1 MNFITL
7 KSINRGLGLL
17 TPLILLIFL
26 TAGCGPSRQEIR
38 ARNQLESAR
47 RLYGEAKAD
56 PNVAA
61 YAPDALSEAEKA
73 MQTAEQA
80 KDLAEKNNAQNDYKE
95 LEHRAYLSGKKSQI
109 ALTITEEKAREKEI
123 EALNKEKTEVLLQ
136 KRNQELRLAK
146 KETKQAKLVALSEAE
161 KAERAKKEA
170 EARTREAE
178 QAKLMALSEAEKAEQ
193 AKKETEQAR
202 LIALSEAEKA
212 ARAKKE
218 AEAREREAE
227 EARSMA
233 LLAAEKA
240 ERAKKEAEEARL
252 LASAESAE
260 KEKANIEAAMKA
272 QEAEQARMEAEA
284 RAREAEQARMQAEIK
299 AQEAERARMEAAAKA
314 EEAEKAKA
322 EVDELLSQLSDL
334 KAKQTDRGIVLT
346 MGDVLFAFDKAT
358 LSPVAFRNVDKLAVF
373 LQKHPNR
380 SVLIEG
386 HTDSVGSDEYNLD
399 LSEKRANAVKNA
411 LVAKGVGEERITPK
425 GYGKKYPVASNNT
438 SDGRQLNR
446 RVEVVVL
453 NEGVKPET
461 QFRE

>member
-1 MNFITL
+1 MTFITL
-7 KSINRGLGLL
+7 KSINRGFGLL

-26 TAGCGPSRQEIR
+26 MAGCGPSQQEIR

-47 RLYGEAKAD
+47 RLYGQAKAD

-61 YAPDALSEAEKA
+61 YAPDALSEAGKA

-95 LEHRAYLSGKKSQI
+95 LEHRAYLSEKKSQI
-109 ALTITEEKAREKEI
+109 ALIITEEKVREKEI

-136 KRNQELRLAK
+136 KRDQEIRLAK
-146 KETKQAKLVALSEAE
+146 KETEQARSVALSEAE
-161 KAERAKKEA
+161 KAERAKMEA
-170 EARTREAE
+170 EARAREAE
-178 QAKLMALSEAEKAEQ
+178 Q
-193 AKKETEQAR
+193 
-202 LIALSEAEKA
+202 
-212 ARAKKE
+212 
-218 AEAREREAE
+218 
-227 EARSMA
+227 ARSMA

-260 KEKANIEAAMKA
+260 KEKANREAAMKA
-272 QEAEQARMEAEA
+272 QEAEQARMQAEA
-284 RAREAEQARMQAEIK
+284 RAREAEQARMQAEAK
-299 AQEAERARMEAAAKA
+299 AREAER
-314 EEAEKAKA
+314 AKA

-334 KAKQTDRGIVLT
+334 KAKQTERGIVLT

-358 LSPVAFRNVDKLAVF
+358 LSPEAFRNIDKLADF

-399 LSEKRANAVKNA
+399 LSEKRADAVKNA
-411 LVAKGVGEERITPK
+411 LVAKGVGEERIIPK

>member
-1 MNFITL
+1 MTLIRRKQTMTFITL

-26 TAGCGPSRQEIR
+26 MVGCGPSLLEIR

-47 RLYGEAKAD
+47 RLYQQAKTD

-61 YAPDALSEAEKA
+61 YAPDALSEAGKA
-73 MQTAEQA
+73 MQTAERA
-80 KDLAEKNNAQNDYKE
+80 KDIAERNNAQNDYKE
-95 LEHRAYLSGKKSQI
+95 LEHRAYLSEKKSQI
-109 ALTITEEKAREKEI
+109 ALTITEEKVKKKEI
-123 EALNKEKTEVLLQ
+123 EALNREKTDVLLQ
-136 KRNQELRLAK
+136 KRDQEIRLAK
-146 KETKQAKLVALSEAE
+146 KETEQARSTALSETE

-170 EARTREAE
+170 EAR
-178 QAKLMALSEAEKAEQ
+178 
-193 AKKETEQAR
+193 
-202 LIALSEAEKA
+202 
-212 ARAKKE
+212 
-218 AEAREREAE
+218 AREVEQ
-227 EARSMA
+227 ARSMA
-233 LLAAEKA
+233 LLAAQKA

-260 KEKANIEAAMKA
+260 KEKANREAALKA
-272 QEAEQARMEAEA
+272 REAEQARMEAEV
-284 RAREAEQARMQAEIK
+284 RAKEAEQARIQAEAK
-299 AQEAERARMEAAAKA
+299 AREAEKARMEAAAKA
-314 EEAEKAKA
+314 EEAERAKA
-322 EVDELLSQLSDL
+322 EIDELLSQLSEL
-334 KAKQTDRGIVLT
+334 KAKQTERGIVLT

-358 LSPVAFRNVDKLAVF
+358 LSPAAFRNVDKLADF
-373 LQKHPNR
+373 LRKHPNR

-399 LSEKRANAVKNA
+399 LSEKRAGAVKSA

>member
-1 MNFITL
+1 MTFITL
-7 KSINRGLGLL
+7 KSINRGFGLL

-26 TAGCGPSRQEIR
+26 MAGCGPSLQEIR
-38 ARNQLESAR
+38 ARDQLESAR
-47 RLYGEAKAD
+47 RLYRQAKAD

-61 YAPDALSEAEKA
+61 YAPDALSEAGKA
-73 MQTAEQA
+73 MKAAEQA

-109 ALTITEEKAREKEI
+109 ALTITEEKVRKKEI

-136 KRNQELRLAK
+136 KRNQEIRLAK
-146 KETKQAKLVALSEAE
+146 KETEQARSMALSEAE

-170 EARTREAE
+170 EARAREAE
-178 QAKLMALSEAEKAEQ
+178 Q
-193 AKKETEQAR
+193 
-202 LIALSEAEKA
+202 
-212 ARAKKE
+212 
-218 AEAREREAE
+218 
-227 EARSMA
+227 ARSMA

-240 ERAKKEAEEARL
+240 ERAKKEAEKARL

-260 KEKANIEAAMKA
+260 KEKANREAAKKA
-272 QEAEQARMEAEA
+272 QEAEQARMQAEA
-284 RAREAEQARMQAEIK
+284 RAREAEQARMQAEAK
-299 AQEAERARMEAAAKA
+299 AREAERAKA
-314 EEAEKAKA
+314 EI
-322 EVDELLSQLSDL
+322 DELLSQLSDL
-334 KAKQTDRGIVLT
+334 KAKQTERGIVLT

-358 LSPVAFRNVDKLAVF
+358 LSPVAFRNVDKLADF
-373 LQKHPNR
+373 LRKHPNR

-399 LSEKRANAVKNA
+399 LSGKRADAVKNA

-425 GYGKKYPVASNNT
+425 GYGKKYPVASNKT

>member
-1 MNFITL
+1 MMTFITL
-7 KSINRGLGLL
+7 KSMNRGLGIL

-26 TAGCGPSRQEIR
+26 MAGCGPSLQEIR

-47 RLYGEAKAD
+47 RLYGQAKAD
-56 PNVAA
+56 PNVAT
-61 YAPDALSEAEKA
+61 YAPDALSEAGKA

-109 ALTITEEKAREKEI
+109 ALTITEEKVREKEI
-123 EALNKEKTEVLLQ
+123 EALNKEKTEILLQ
-136 KRNQELRLAK
+136 KREQELRLAQ
-146 KETKQAKLVALSEAE
+146 KETGQARAMALSEAE
-161 KAERAKKEA
+161 KAERARMES
-170 EARTREAE
+170 EARAREAE
-178 QAKLMALSEAEKAEQ
+178 Q
-193 AKKETEQAR
+193 
-202 LIALSEAEKA
+202 
-212 ARAKKE
+212 
-218 AEAREREAE
+218 
-227 EARSMA
+227 
-233 LLAAEKA
+233 
-240 ERAKKEAEEARL
+240 ARL

-260 KEKANIEAAMKA
+260 KERASREAATKA
-272 QEAEQARMEAEA
+272 QEAEQARMQAEA
-284 RAREAEQARMQAEIK
+284 RAR
-299 AQEAERARMEAAAKA
+299 EAERARMEAAAKA

-322 EVDELLSQLSDL
+322 EVDELLNQLSDL
-334 KAKQTDRGIVLT
+334 KAKQTERGIVLT

-358 LSPVAFRNVDKLAVF
+358 LSPEAFRNVDKLVDF

-386 HTDSVGSDEYNLD
+386 HTDSVGSDEYNLN
-399 LSEKRANAVKNA
+399 LSEKRADAVKNA
-411 LVAKGVGEERITPK
+411 LVSKGVGEKRITPK

>member
-1 MNFITL
+1 MMTFITL
-7 KSINRGLGLL
+7 KSMNRGLGIL

-26 TAGCGPSRQEIR
+26 MAGCGPSLQEIR

-47 RLYGEAKAD
+47 RLYGQAKAD
-56 PNVAA
+56 PNVAT
-61 YAPDALSEAEKA
+61 YAPDALSEAGKA

-109 ALTITEEKAREKEI
+109 ALTITEEKVREKEI
-123 EALNKEKTEVLLQ
+123 EVLNKEKTEILLQ
-136 KRNQELRLAK
+136 KREQELRLAQ
-146 KETKQAKLVALSEAE
+146 KETGQARAMALSEAE
-161 KAERAKKEA
+161 KAERARMES
-170 EARTREAE
+170 EARAREAE
-178 QAKLMALSEAEKAEQ
+178 Q
-193 AKKETEQAR
+193 
-202 LIALSEAEKA
+202 
-212 ARAKKE
+212 
-218 AEAREREAE
+218 
-227 EARSMA
+227 
-233 LLAAEKA
+233 
-240 ERAKKEAEEARL
+240 ARL

-260 KEKANIEAAMKA
+260 KERASREAATKA
-272 QEAEQARMEAEA
+272 QEAEQARMQAEA
-284 RAREAEQARMQAEIK
+284 RAR
-299 AQEAERARMEAAAKA
+299 EAERARMEAAAKA

-322 EVDELLSQLSDL
+322 EVDELLNQLSDL
-334 KAKQTDRGIVLT
+334 KAKQTERGIVLT

-358 LSPVAFRNVDKLAVF
+358 LSPEAFRNVDKLVDF

-386 HTDSVGSDEYNLD
+386 HTDSVGSDEYNLN
-399 LSEKRANAVKNA
+399 LSEKRADAVKNA
-411 LVAKGVGEERITPK
+411 LVSKGVGEKRITPK

>member
-1 MNFITL
+1 MTFITL
-7 KSINRGLGLL
+7 KSINRGFGLL

-26 TAGCGPSRQEIR
+26 MAGCGPSLQEIR

-47 RLYGEAKAD
+47 RLYGQAKVD

-61 YAPDALSEAEKA
+61 YAPDALSEAGKA
-73 MQTAEQA
+73 MQTAERA

-109 ALTITEEKAREKEI
+109 ALTITEEKLREKEI

-136 KRNQELRLAK
+136 KRDQEIRLAK
-146 KETKQAKLVALSEAE
+146 KEAGQARSAALSEAE

-170 EARTREAE
+170 EAR
-178 QAKLMALSEAEKAEQ
+178 
-193 AKKETEQAR
+193 
-202 LIALSEAEKA
+202 
-212 ARAKKE
+212 
-218 AEAREREAE
+218 AREVEQ
-227 EARSMA
+227 ARSMA

-240 ERAKKEAEEARL
+240 ERAKKEAEEARS

-260 KEKANIEAAMKA
+260 KEKANREAAMKA
-272 QEAEQARMEAEA
+272 QEAEQARMQAEA
-284 RAREAEQARMQAEIK
+284 RAREAEQARMQAEAK
-299 AQEAERARMEAAAKA
+299 AREAERARMEAAAKA

-334 KAKQTDRGIVLT
+334 RAKQTERGIVLT

-358 LSPVAFRNVDKLAVF
+358 LSPEAFRNVDKLVVF
-373 LQKHPNR
+373 LKKHPNR

-386 HTDSVGSDEYNLD
+386 HTDNVGSDAYNLD
-399 LSEKRANAVKNA
+399 LSEKRGEAVKNA
-411 LVAKGVGEERITPK
+411 LVAKGVGEERVTTK
-425 GYGKKYPVASNNT
+425 GYGEKYPVASNNT
-438 SDGRQLNR
+438 SDGRQQNR
-446 RVEVVVL
+446 RVEVVIL

>member
-1 MNFITL
+1 M
-7 KSINRGLGLL
+7 
-17 TPLILLIFL
+17 
-26 TAGCGPSRQEIR
+26 AGCGPSLYEVR

-47 RLYGEAKAD
+47 RLYGQAKAD

-61 YAPDALSEAEKA
+61 YAPDALSEAAKA

-95 LEHRAYLSGKKSQI
+95 LEHRAYLSGKKSRI
-109 ALTITEEKAREKEI
+109 ALTITEEKVREKEI
-123 EALNKEKTEVLLQ
+123 EALNTEKTDVLLQ
-136 KRNQELRLAK
+136 KREQELRLSK
-146 KETKQAKLVALSEAE
+146 KQTEQARSMALSEAE
-161 KAERAKKEA
+161 KAERAKMEA
-170 EARTREAE
+170 AARAREAE
-178 QAKLMALSEAEKAEQ
+178 Q
-193 AKKETEQAR
+193 
-202 LIALSEAEKA
+202 
-212 ARAKKE
+212 
-218 AEAREREAE
+218 
-227 EARSMA
+227 ARSMA
-233 LLAAEKA
+233 LLTAEEA
-240 ERAKKEAEEARL
+240 ERAKKEAEQARL

-260 KEKANIEAAMKA
+260 KEKANREAAMKA
-272 QEAEQARMEAEA
+272 QEAEKARMQAEA
-284 RAREAEQARMQAEIK
+284 RAREAE
-299 AQEAERARMEAAAKA
+299 RARMEAVAKA

-334 KAKQTDRGIVLT
+334 KATQTERGIVLT

-358 LSPVAFRNVDKLAVF
+358 LSLQAFRNVDKLAVF
-373 LQKHPNR
+373 LKKHPNR

-386 HTDSVGSDEYNLD
+386 YTDNVGSDAYNLD
-399 LSEKRANAVKNA
+399 LSEKRADAVKNA
-411 LVAKGVGEERITPK
+411 LVAKGVGEERITTK

>member
-1 MNFITL
+1 MPFIIL

-17 TPLILLIFL
+17 TPLILIIFL
-26 TAGCGPSRQEIR
+26 MAGCGPSLQEIR
-38 ARNQLESAR
+38 ARNQLENAR
-47 RLYGEAKAD
+47 RLYGQAKAD

-61 YAPDALSEAEKA
+61 YAPGALSEAGKA

-109 ALTITEEKAREKEI
+109 ALTITEEKVREKEI

-136 KRNQELRLAK
+136 KRDQEIRLAK
-146 KETKQAKLVALSEAE
+146 KETEQAKSMALSEAE
-161 KAERAKKEA
+161 KAERAKMEA
-170 EARTREAE
+170 EARAREAE
-178 QAKLMALSEAEKAEQ
+178 Q
-193 AKKETEQAR
+193 
-202 LIALSEAEKA
+202 
-212 ARAKKE
+212 
-218 AEAREREAE
+218 
-227 EARSMA
+227 ARSMA

-260 KEKANIEAAMKA
+260 KEKANREAAMKA
-272 QEAEQARMEAEA
+272 QEAEQARMQAEA
-284 RAREAEQARMQAEIK
+284 RAREAEQARMQAEAK
-299 AQEAERARMEAAAKA
+299 AREAERARMEAAAKA

-334 KAKQTDRGIVLT
+334 KAKQTERGIVLT

-358 LSPVAFRNVDKLAVF
+358 LSPEAFRNVDKLADF

-386 HTDSVGSDEYNLD
+386 HTDSVGSEEYNLD
-399 LSEKRANAVKNA
+399 LSEKRADAVKNA
-411 LVAKGVGEERITPK
+411 LVAKGVGEERITAK

>member
-1 MNFITL
+1 MTFITL
-7 KSINRGLGLL
+7 KSINRGFGLL

-26 TAGCGPSRQEIR
+26 MAGCGPSLYEVR

-47 RLYGEAKAD
+47 RLYGQAKAD

-61 YAPDALSEAEKA
+61 YAPDALSEAAKA
-73 MQTAEQA
+73 MQTAEHA

-95 LEHRAYLSGKKSQI
+95 LEHRAYLSGKKSRI
-109 ALTITEEKAREKEI
+109 ALTITEEKVREKEI
-123 EALNKEKTEVLLQ
+123 EALNTEKTDVLLQ
-136 KRNQELRLAK
+136 KREQELRLSK
-146 KETKQAKLVALSEAE
+146 KQTEQARSMALSEAE
-161 KAERAKKEA
+161 KAERAKMEA
-170 EARTREAE
+170 AARAREAE
-178 QAKLMALSEAEKAEQ
+178 Q
-193 AKKETEQAR
+193 
-202 LIALSEAEKA
+202 
-212 ARAKKE
+212 
-218 AEAREREAE
+218 
-227 EARSMA
+227 ARSMA
-233 LLAAEKA
+233 LLTAEEA
-240 ERAKKEAEEARL
+240 ERAKKEAEQARL

-260 KEKANIEAAMKA
+260 KEKANREAAMKA
-272 QEAEQARMEAEA
+272 QEAEKARMQAEA
-284 RAREAEQARMQAEIK
+284 RAR
-299 AQEAERARMEAAAKA
+299 EAERARMEAAAKA

-334 KAKQTDRGIVLT
+334 KATQTERGIVLT

-358 LSPVAFRNVDKLAVF
+358 LSLQAFRNVDKLAVF
-373 LQKHPNR
+373 LKKHPNR

-386 HTDSVGSDEYNLD
+386 YTDNVGSDAYNLD
-399 LSEKRANAVKNA
+399 LSEKRADAVKNA
-411 LVAKGVGEERITPK
+411 LVAKGVGEERITTK

>member
-1 MNFITL
+1 MTFITL

-17 TPLILLIFL
+17 TSLILLIFL
-26 TAGCGPSRQEIR
+26 MVGCGPSLQEVR

-47 RLYGEAKAD
+47 RVYQQAKAD

-61 YAPDALSEAEKA
+61 YAPDALSEAGEA
-73 MQTAEQA
+73 MQTAERA
-80 KDLAEKNNAQNDYKE
+80 KDLAERNNAQNDYKE
-95 LEHRAYLSGKKSQI
+95 LEHRAYLSEKKSQI
-109 ALTITEEKAREKEI
+109 ALTITEEKVREREI
-123 EALNKEKTEVLLQ
+123 EALNREKTGVLLQ
-136 KRNQELRLAK
+136 KRDQEIRL
-146 KETKQAKLVALSEAE
+146 
-161 KAERAKKEA
+161 
-170 EARTREAE
+170 
-178 QAKLMALSEAEKAEQ
+178 

-202 LIALSEAEKA
+202 STALSETEKA
-212 ARAKKE
+212 ERARKE
-218 AEAREREAE
+218 AEARAREVE
-227 EARSMA
+227 QARSMA

-240 ERAKKEAEEARL
+240 ERAKKEADEARL

-260 KEKANIEAAMKA
+260 KEKANREAAMK
-272 QEAEQARMEAEA
+272 
-284 RAREAEQARMQAEIK
+284 AREAEQARMQAEAK
-299 AQEAERARMEAAAKA
+299 AREAEQARIQAEARAREAER
-314 EEAEKAKA
+314 AKA

-334 KAKQTDRGIVLT
+334 KAKQTERGIVLT
-346 MGDVLFAFDKAT
+346 MGDVLFGFDKAT
-358 LSPVAFRNVDKLAVF
+358 LSPVAFRNVDKLADF
-373 LQKHPNR
+373 LRKHPNR

-399 LSEKRANAVKNA
+399 LSQKRAGAVKNA
-411 LVAKGVGEERITPK
+411 LVSKGVGEERITPK

>member
-1 MNFITL
+1 MTFITL
-7 KSINRGLGLL
+7 KSINRGFGLL
-17 TPLILLIFL
+17 TPLILFIFL
-26 TAGCGPSRQEIR
+26 MAGCGPSQQEIR

-47 RLYGEAKAD
+47 RLYGQAKAD

-61 YAPDALSEAEKA
+61 YAPGALSEAGKA
-73 MQTAEQA
+73 MQTAEQV

-109 ALTITEEKAREKEI
+109 ALTITEEKVREKEI
-123 EALNKEKTEVLLQ
+123 EALNNEKTEVLLQ
-136 KRNQELRLAK
+136 KRDQEIRLAK
-146 KETKQAKLVALSEAE
+146 KET
-161 KAERAKKEA
+161 ERARA
-170 EARTREAE
+170 
-178 QAKLMALSEAEKAEQ
+178 MALSE
-193 AKKETEQAR
+193 
-202 LIALSEAEKA
+202 
-212 ARAKKE
+212 
-218 AEAREREAE
+218 
-227 EARSMA
+227 
-233 LLAAEKA
+233 AEKA

-260 KEKANIEAAMKA
+260 KEKANREAAMKA
-272 QEAEQARMEAEA
+272 QEAEQARMQAEA
-284 RAREAEQARMQAEIK
+284 KAREAEQARMDAE
-299 AQEAERARMEAAAKA
+299 ARAREAERARMEAAAKA

-334 KAKQTDRGIVLT
+334 KAKQTERGIVLT

-358 LSPVAFRNVDKLAVF
+358 LSPEAFRNVDKLADF

-399 LSEKRANAVKNA
+399 LSEKRADAVKNA

>member
-1 MNFITL
+1 MTFITL
-7 KSINRGLGLL
+7 KSINRGFGLL

-26 TAGCGPSRQEIR
+26 MAGCGPSLHEIR
-38 ARNQLESAR
+38 ARDQLENAR
-47 RLYGEAKAD
+47 KLYRQAKAD

-61 YAPDALSEAEKA
+61 YAPDALREAGKA
-73 MQTAEQA
+73 MQAAEQA

-109 ALTITEEKAREKEI
+109 ALTITEEKVRKKEI

-136 KRNQELRLAK
+136 KRDQEIRLAK
-146 KETKQAKLVALSEAE
+146 KEAEQARSVALSEAE
-161 KAERAKKEA
+161 KAKRAKMEA
-170 EARTREAE
+170 EVKAREAE
-178 QAKLMALSEAEKAEQ
+178 Q
-193 AKKETEQAR
+193 
-202 LIALSEAEKA
+202 
-212 ARAKKE
+212 
-218 AEAREREAE
+218 
-227 EARSMA
+227 ARSMA

-240 ERAKKEAEEARL
+240 ERAKKEAEAAKL

-260 KEKANIEAAMKA
+260 KEKANREAAMKA
-272 QEAEQARMEAEA
+272 QEAEQARMQAEA
-284 RAREAEQARMQAEIK
+284 RAREAE
-299 AQEAERARMEAAAKA
+299 RAMMEAAAKA

-322 EVDELLSQLSDL
+322 EIDELLSQLSDL
-334 KAKQTDRGIVLT
+334 KAKQTERGIVLT
-346 MGDVLFAFDKAT
+346 IGDVLFAFDKAT

-373 LQKHPNR
+373 LKKHSNR

-399 LSEKRANAVKNA
+399 LSKKRADAVENA
-411 LVAKGVGEERITPK
+411 LVDKGVGKERITPK
-425 GYGKKYPVASNNT
+425 GYGKKYPVASNKT

>member
-1 MNFITL
+1 MTFITL
-7 KSINRGLGLL
+7 KSINRRLGLL

-26 TAGCGPSRQEIR
+26 MAGCGPSQQEIR
-38 ARNQLESAR
+38 ARRQLDSAR
-47 RLYGEAKAD
+47 RLYGQVQAD

-61 YAPDALSEAEKA
+61 YAPDALSDAGKA

-95 LEHRAYLSGKKSQI
+95 LEHRAYLSVKKSQI
-109 ALTITEEKAREKEI
+109 ALTITEEKGREKEI
-123 EALNKEKTEVLLQ
+123 EALNKEKTEVLLR
-136 KRNQELRLAK
+136 KREQELRLSKKETEKARSIAFSEAEKAEIAK
-146 KETKQAKLVALSEAE
+146 KEGERARAMALSEGE

-170 EARTREAE
+170 D
-178 QAKLMALSEAEKAEQ
+178 
-193 AKKETEQAR
+193 
-202 LIALSEAEKA
+202 
-212 ARAKKE
+212 
-218 AEAREREAE
+218 
-227 EARSMA
+227 
-233 LLAAEKA
+233 
-240 ERAKKEAEEARL
+240 EARL

-260 KEKANIEAAMKA
+260 KEKANREAAMKA
-272 QEAEQARMEAEA
+272 QEAERARMQAEA
-284 RAREAEQARMQAEIK
+284 KAREAEQARIQAE
-299 AQEAERARMEAAAKA
+299 ARAREAERARMEAAAKA
-314 EEAEKAKA
+314 AEAEKAKA

-334 KAKQTDRGIVLT
+334 KAKQTERGIVLT

-358 LSPVAFRNVDKLAVF
+358 LSPEAFRNVDKLADF

-399 LSEKRANAVKNA
+399 LSKKRADAVKTA
-411 LVAKGVGEERITPK
+411 LVAEGVAEERITPK

>member
-1 MNFITL
+1 MTFITF
-7 KSINRGLGLL
+7 KSINRGFVLL

-26 TAGCGPSRQEIR
+26 MAGCGPSQQEIR

-47 RLYGEAKAD
+47 RLYGQVKAD

-61 YAPDALSEAEKA
+61 YAPDALSEAGKA

-109 ALTITEEKAREKEI
+109 ALTITEEKVREKEI

-136 KRNQELRLAK
+136 KREQELRLAK
-146 KETKQAKLVALSEAE
+146 KETEQARLMALSEAE

-170 EARTREAE
+170 EQARSMALSEAQNAERAKMEAEARTREAE
-178 QAKLMALSEAEKAEQ
+178 Q
-193 AKKETEQAR
+193 
-202 LIALSEAEKA
+202 
-212 ARAKKE
+212 
-218 AEAREREAE
+218 
-227 EARSMA
+227 ARSMA

-260 KEKANIEAAMKA
+260 KEKANREAAMKA
-272 QEAEQARMEAEA
+272 QEAEQARMQAEA
-284 RAREAEQARMQAEIK
+284 KAR
-299 AQEAERARMEAAAKA
+299 EAERARMEAAAKA

-334 KAKQTDRGIVLT
+334 KAKQTERGIVLT

-358 LSPVAFRNVDKLAVF
+358 LSPEAFRNVDKLADF
-373 LQKHPNR
+373 LKKHPNR

-399 LSEKRANAVKNA
+399 LSEKRADAVRNA